1 MLVADADA
9 MTRLTVDRQL
19 EMLGWD
25 PLTVNTGAEAIRV
38 VQLGLPV
45 SILLTEL
52 DLPDLD
58 GRSVAW
64 SVTQLQPEVRVAFM
78 CARVP
83 GVTLEP
89 QGAPLLVKPFSTPAL
104 DAALKAAIHYPR
116 QSSRR

>member
-1 MLVADADA
+1 MADADA

-64 SVTQLQPEVRVAFM
+64 TVTQLQPDVRVAFM

-83 GVTLEP
+83 GVPLEP
-89 QGAPLLVKPFSTPAL
+89 RDAPLLVKPFSTSAL
-104 DAALKAAIHYPR
+104 DAALQAAIHYPR
-116 QSSRR
+116 QSGRR